1 MTSMAAEKFEAVL
14 SDLRSKGAAFAVATV
29 VRTVDATSAK
39 PGAKA
44 IVLADGTIAEG
55 WVGGGCARAAVGK
68 AGAAAIAKR
77 EPQFISLR
85 PEELLAAEGVE
96 AGEERHGVRFARN
109 GCPSKGSMDIFIE
122 PVLPR
127 PHLAIFGSG
136 PVAIALAD
144 LAGRFDYFRTLAAP
158 GLVEGPA
165 ERVQDGFALDALSAG
180 QRFIIVATQ
189 GKGDEAGLRAA
200 LSSGADHIAF
210 VGSKKKFQA
219 LAEKLLATGIGQAA
233 IDRIKAP
240 AGLDIHAIGPEE
252 IALSIL
258 AEITLL
264 RRSEGRRDTAAE
276 LPGDE
281 VEQAEAKA
289 AAPSETSQ
297 SFWRRLF
304 PPITKEQTA
313 ILATVKLPCC

>member
-1 MTSMAAEKFEAVL
+1 MTLMAVEKFETTL
-14 SDLRSKGAAFAVATV
+14 SDLRAKGAAFAVATV

-44 IVLADGTIAEG
+44 IVLPDGTIVEG
-55 WVGGGCARAAVGK
+55 WIGGGCARAAVGR
-68 AGAAAIAKR
+68 AGATAIARR

-85 PEELLAAEGVE
+85 PEELLAAEGV
-96 AGEERHGVRFARN
+96 APGDERHGVRFAKN

-127 PHLAIFGSG
+127 PHLVIFGSG
-136 PVAIALAD
+136 PVALALAD
-144 LAGRFDYFRTLAAP
+144 LGGSFDYFRTLAAP

-165 ERVQDGFALDALSAG
+165 DRVQDGYAIEALPAG
-180 QRFIIVATQ
+180 QRFIVVATQ

-210 VGSKKKFQA
+210 VGSRKKFQS
-219 LAEKLLATGIGQAA
+219 LAEKLTATGIGQAA
-233 IDRIKAP
+233 IDRVKAP

-264 RRSEGRRDTAAE
+264 RRSAGREGAQAPETESKHRAE
-276 LPGDE
+276 TKITDE
-281 VEQAEAKA
+281 TKSPQG
-289 AAPSETSQ
+289 
-297 SFWRRLF
+297 FWRRLF
-304 PPITKEQTA
+304 PPLTSEQSA
-313 ILATVKLPCC
+313 IMASVKLPCC